1 MEFDTKKEMTLSL
14 AKHTLFYNSS
24 NLRILLWMFDASLSN
39 AVTIQLYITNDA
51 CQPQMDP
58 HNCYF
63 EHLIIHTENL
73 TITFDRHTFQ

>member
-1 MEFDTKKEMTLSL
+1 
-14 AKHTLFYNSS
+14 
-24 NLRILLWMFDASLSN
+24 MFDASLSD

-73 TITFDRHTFQ
+73 TISFDRHTLQ

>member
-1 MEFDTKKEMTLSL
+1 MILSL
-14 AKHTLFYNSS
+14 AKHALFCNSS
-24 NLRILLWMFDASLSN
+24 NQRILFRMFDTSLSN

-63 EHLIIHTENL
+63 EHLIIHTENS
-73 TITFDRHTFQ
+73 TIPFDRHTLQW